1 MPPERL
7 YLIVDLETLT
17 RKGGKTI
24 MPTMSTRIP
33 AASSVPRREGTPVK
47 GLPRMNYYLPVIV
60 TFLASVFSFLL
71 IALLMIFAIFNVSTQ
86 VGRIAAG
93 GQGGSILGTAFCGV
107 AALVCAIG
115 TVYFFIA
122 VIKGFRDIFS
132 PVYYTRGTVADKRVM
147 GGRKSG
153 TWLGVIPRYT
163 GPDLTEASAVT
174 EEQRLA
180 HPDRSQVF
188 EPRYSPKKP
197 EPSPMMKHGSYLP
210 ADRISASRT
219 IDPADLPLRVIFRVD
234 PASHAALQ
242 PDDEVLLAH
251 TRYLQHIF
259 YVARL
264 TGGDWES
271 YVNKALI

>member
-1 MPPERL
+1 M
-7 YLIVDLETLT
+7 
-17 RKGGKTI
+17 
-24 MPTMSTRIP
+24 
-33 AASSVPRREGTPVK
+33 PVK

-71 IALLMIFAIFNVSTQ
+71 VALLTTFAIFNVSTQ
-86 VGRIAAG
+86 VGRIGAG
-93 GQGGSILGTAFCGV
+93 EQNVSLLSTAFCGV
-107 AALVCAIG
+107 VGLFGAIG

-132 PVYYTRGTVADKRVM
+132 PIYYTRGTVADKRVL

-163 GPDLTEASAVT
+163 GPDLAEASIIT

-180 HPDRSQVF
+180 NPDRSQVF
-188 EPRYSPKKP
+188 EPRHNPKKP
-197 EPSPMMKHGSYLP
+197 EPIPAPRLGSGYLP
-210 ADRISASRT
+210 ADRISASRN

-234 PASHAALQ
+234 PASHATLQ

-259 YVARL
+259 YVAHL
-264 TGGDWES
+264 KGGDWES
-271 YVNKALI
+271 YPNKALI